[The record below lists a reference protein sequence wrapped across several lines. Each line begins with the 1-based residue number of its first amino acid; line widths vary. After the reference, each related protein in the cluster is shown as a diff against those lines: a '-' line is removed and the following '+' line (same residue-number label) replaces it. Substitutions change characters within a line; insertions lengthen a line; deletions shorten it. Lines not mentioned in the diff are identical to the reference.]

1 MTIETRLANMRKY
14 REQALK
20 QPNKNKLYIE
30 DLDISIA
37 MFEKAVTNSA
47 KMEIVVQ
54 KGFDLS
60 EEGV

>member
-30 DLDISIA
+30 DLDISIV
-37 MFEKAVTNSA
+37 MFEKAVINS
-47 KMEIVVQ
+47 EIVIQ
-54 KGFDLS
+54 KGFDS
-60 EEGV
+60 E